1 MRAILLLNGPN
12 LSRLGRREPAVYGM
26 TTLAEIEARVVAL
39 GLELGAQVTTLQ
51 SNHEGALIDRVLAAA
66 DDGPLRADG
75 IVMNAG
81 AFAHTSLAIA
91 DAVRS
96 IAPLPVVEVHL
107 SNTVARE
114 AFRHVALLGAAAKGR
129 VEGFG
134 PLSYELG
141 LRAVLGLLS
150 AT

>member
-1 MRAILLLNGPN
+1 VLHGPN
-12 LSRLGRREPAVYGM
+12 LSRLGKREPAVYGT
-26 TTLAEIEARVVAL
+26 TTLAEVNARLV
-39 GLELGAQVTTLQ
+39 ELGAQLGAVVTTLQ
-51 SNHEGALIDRVLAAA
+51 SNHEGVLVDRILGAVE
-66 DDGPLRADG
+66 DGEGRADA

-81 AFAHTSLAIA
+81 AYAHTSLAIA

-96 IAPLPVVEVHL
+96 VAPLPVVEVHL

-129 VEGFG
+129 IEGFG

-141 LRAVLGLLS
+141 LRAVLELLDR
-150 AT
+150 ADH